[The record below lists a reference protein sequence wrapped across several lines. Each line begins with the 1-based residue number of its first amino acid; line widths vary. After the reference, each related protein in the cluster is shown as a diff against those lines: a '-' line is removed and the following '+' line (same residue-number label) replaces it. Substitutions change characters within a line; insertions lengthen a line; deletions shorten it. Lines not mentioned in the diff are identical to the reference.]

1 MRILTCM
8 IIDDEPASRD
18 ILKRYIH
25 DIPGLSLQGECRDAF
40 EASERLS
47 DHPVDL
53 LFLDINMPRL
63 SGVSFAR
70 SLSRAPLIIFTT
82 AYPEYAVEGFELEAV
97 DYLVKPFSFERFLKA
112 VNRALDRAEQSNRAD
127 GRVQHGSPPDQGAR
141 SETDAR
147 PDQGTQPDQGA
158 QSKQDARSEPAIL
171 IRSEKK
177 IYSIRLSTLS
187 HIEGCGD
194 YIKVHLCDG
203 KMLVV
208 HGTIKRF
215 LGNLPH
221 GTFMRIH
228 RSWVI
233 NVSRIEFIEGNMVHL
248 GKTSIPV
255 SPAYRQELL
264 DRLG

>member
-1 MRILTCM
+1 M

-18 ILKRYIH
+18 ILKRYIR
-25 DIPGLSLQGECRDAF
+25 DSPGLSLQCECRDAF
-40 EASERLS
+40 EASEQLS
-47 DHPVDL
+47 DQPVDL

-112 VNRALDRAEQSNRAD
+112 VNRAIDRSGQAEKQ
-127 GRVQHGSPPDQGAR
+127 GMTQHGTLPDQDSR
-141 SETDAR
+141 SETDAP
-147 PDQGTQPDQGA
+147 PDQ
-158 QSKQDARSEPAIL
+158 DAHSLHSAHSEAAIL

-208 HGTIKRF
+208 HDTIKRF

-233 NVSRIEFIEGNMVHL
+233 NVSRIEFIEGNRVHI

-255 SPAYRQELL
+255 SPVYKQELL
-264 DRLG
+264 ARLG